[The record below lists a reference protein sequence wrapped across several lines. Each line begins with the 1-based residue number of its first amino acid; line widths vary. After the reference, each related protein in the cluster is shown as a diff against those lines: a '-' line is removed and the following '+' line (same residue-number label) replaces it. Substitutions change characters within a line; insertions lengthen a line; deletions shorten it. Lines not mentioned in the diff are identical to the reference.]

1 MSDVATY
8 SHKRARTLVADQ
20 GQPRIPLLTE
30 RAADGIADPARVGV
44 FGQSFGGYSV
54 MALLAHPR
62 RADTGRAVLPGLYA
76 RGRTAELVCYGSESH
91 SLAQSPANVRDVFA
105 QWRRDSIAST
115 LDRISLPISPTRM
128 RSALH

>member
-8 SHKRARTLVADQ
+8 PPKCARTLVADQ
-20 GQPRIPLLTE
+20 GQPRIPLPTE

-62 RADTGRAVLPGLYA
+62 RADTDQAVLPGA
-76 RGRTAELVCYGSESH
+76 STRRRTAELVCYGSENH

-105 QWRRDSIAST
+105 QT
-115 LDRISLPISPTRM
+115 GV
-128 RSALH
+128 